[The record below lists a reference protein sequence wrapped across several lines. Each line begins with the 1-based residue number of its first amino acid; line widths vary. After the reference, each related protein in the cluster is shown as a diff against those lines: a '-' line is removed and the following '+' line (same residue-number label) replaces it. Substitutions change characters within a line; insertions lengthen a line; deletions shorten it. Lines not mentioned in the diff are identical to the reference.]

1 MIAYPRQTSASHE
14 AQVQVLA
21 LPQREVLGEAL
32 LDFSEP
38 TDLTNWLQ

>member
-1 MIAYPRQTSASHE
+1 MGILPATIE

-21 LPQREVLGEAL
+21 LPQREASGEAL